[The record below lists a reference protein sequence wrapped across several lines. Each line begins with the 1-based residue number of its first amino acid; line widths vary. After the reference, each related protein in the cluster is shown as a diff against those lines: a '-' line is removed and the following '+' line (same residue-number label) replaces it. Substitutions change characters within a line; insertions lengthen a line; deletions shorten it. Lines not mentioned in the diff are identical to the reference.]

1 MQELRDAILRHTA
14 EPVAQ
19 TAIAGLTLYRSD
31 QRRSGSIPFLYKPMV
46 CVMAQGEKTI
56 SFGGRT
62 FRYASTHYLLSSV
75 DLPLRGTVFR
85 AAPGRPYLSASLSL
99 DMVMLSDLFERMSPM
114 LDPKAPAPG
123 LAVGCLSA
131 ELLDAFT
138 RLVRLLDTSQDIDV
152 LAPLIQREIFYRL
165 LCGEHGSMLKQVC
178 LNYGSRARISEA
190 IRWIREHFH
199 EPFSAKKLAQRMRM
213 SEAAL
218 NRHFRALTGIS
229 PLQYQKQV
237 RLQEARRMLLSSGD
251 NAATAAS
258 RVGYSSASQFSR
270 EYRRT
275 FGVAPMADVHRC
287 RQLFEKPVF

>member
-1 MQELRDAILRHTA
+1 MRDAILRHTA
-14 EPVAQ
+14 ESVVQ
-19 TAIAGLTLYRSD
+19 TGIAGLTLYRSD
-31 QRRSGSIPFLYKPMV
+31 HRRSGSIPFLYKPMV

-62 FRYASTHYLLSSV
+62 LRYTSAHYLLSSV
-75 DLPLRGTVFR
+75 DLPLRGSVFR
-85 AAPGRPYLSASLSL
+85 AAPGRPYLSASLLL

-114 LDPKAPAPG
+114 PEPKAPAAG
-123 LAVGCLSA
+123 LAVGRLSE

-138 RLVRLLDTSQDIDV
+138 RLVRLLDRSQDIDV

-165 LCGEHGSMLKQVC
+165 LCGEHGAMLKQVC
-178 LNYGSRARISEA
+178 LDYGSRARIAEA

-199 EPFSAKKLAQRMRM
+199 EPFSAKKLAQLMRM

-218 NRHFRALTGIS
+218 NRHFRALTGMS

-237 RLQEARRMLLSSGD
+237 RLQEARRLLLSSGD

-275 FGVAPMADVHRC
+275 FGVAPIADVR
-287 RQLFEKPVF
+287 RSRRLPQRPVF

>member
-1 MQELRDAILRHTA
+1 VQELRDAILRHAT
-14 EPVAQ
+14 EPVTQ
-19 TAIAGLTLYRSD
+19 TAIPGLTLYCSD
-31 QRRSGSIPFLYKPMV
+31 ERRSGSIPFFYKPMV
-46 CVMAQGEKTI
+46 CVMAQGEKSI
-56 SFGGRT
+56 AFGGRT

-75 DLPLRGTVFR
+75 DLPLRGSVFR

-99 DMVMLSDLFERMSPM
+99 DMVMLSDLFERMSPRRE
-114 LDPKAPAPG
+114 PKSPAPG
-123 LAVGCLSA
+123 LAVGRLSE

-138 RLVRLLDTSQDIDV
+138 RLASLLDMPQDIDV

-165 LCGEHGSMLKQVC
+165 LCGEHGSMLRQIC
-178 LNYGSRARISEA
+178 LNYGGRARISEA

-199 EPFSAKKLAQRMRM
+199 EPFSAKKLAQRIHM

-218 NRHFRALTGIS
+218 NRNFRALTGIS

-251 NAATAAS
+251 NAATAAF

-275 FGVAPMADVHRC
+275 FGVAPMADVHRSH
-287 RQLFEKPVF
+287 RLFENPIF

>member
-1 MQELRDAILRHTA
+1 M
-14 EPVAQ
+14 Q
-19 TAIAGLTLYRSD
+19 TAIAGFTLYRSD
-31 QRRSGSIPFLYKPMV
+31 QRRSGTIPFLYKPMV
-46 CVMAQGEKTI
+46 CVIAQGEKTV
-56 SFGGRT
+56 SFADRT
-62 FRYASTHYLLSSV
+62 LHYTSTHYLLSSV
-75 DLPLRGTVFR
+75 DLPLRGSVLR
-85 AAPGRPYLSASLSL
+85 AAPGRPYLSASLAL
-99 DMVMLSDLFERMSPM
+99 NMEMLSDLFDRTSPALERS
-114 LDPKAPAPG
+114 APAPG
-123 LAVGCLSA
+123 LAVGRLGG

-138 RLVRLLDTSQDIDV
+138 RLVRLLDTPQDIDV

-178 LNYGSRARISEA
+178 LDYGSRARISEA
-190 IRWIREHFH
+190 VRWIRDHFR
-199 EPFSAKKLAQRMRM
+199 EPFSAKKLAKQMHM

-237 RLQEARRMLLSSGD
+237 RLQEARRLLLSSCE

-275 FGVAPMADVHRC
+275 FGVAPMVDVHRSL
-287 RQLFEKPVF
+287 RSFEKPVF